1 MATPI
6 TALAAGYEVFGIVSG
21 RDPLAGVATTPL
33 IAGLAS
39 SLVSGLVAIAV
50 LLRFLR
56 RNSTHVFV
64 AYRIA
69 LALAVVVV
77 WLGLGR

>member
-6 TALAAGYEVFGIVSG
+6 TALAAGYETLKLVSG
-21 RDPLAGVATTPL
+21 ADALHIAVVPLAVGMVASL
-33 IAGLAS
+33 IA
-39 SLVSGLVAIAV
+39 GLVAIAV

-56 RNSTHVFV
+56 SNSTDVFV
-64 AYRIA
+64 AYRIV
-69 LALAVVVV
+69 LALVVVVV